1 MKFSGKTV
9 LITGASSGIG
19 METAFKFAK
28 EGARLIITYRKDK
41 KTALAVAGKCKS
53 LGARDVAIFKLDI
66 TRNDDIRKAADFVR
80 RKFKKISVLVNNAG
94 VLVEKPLAKQSDK
107 EIETQLR
114 VNLEGPIK
122 LTRSFLP
129 LVIGGTIINIASIRG
144 KIARADSITPYTAS
158 KFGVRGFT
166 KALAKEYPRLKVF
179 AVNPDLTATPMTNF
193 EGRPA
198 LDVAEVIVN
207 AAKGKYGVKTGG
219 DVDVWKVLK

>member
-41 KTALAVAGKCKS
+41 KTTLAVMGKCK
-53 LGARDVAIFKLDI
+53 LFGARDVAVLKLDV
-66 TRNDDIRKAADFVR
+66 TQNDDIRKAVDEVR
-80 RKFKKISVLVNNAG
+80 RKFKKISVFVNNAG

-114 VNLEGPIK
+114 VNLEGLIK

-129 LVIGGTIINIASIRG
+129 LISGMIINIASIRG
-144 KIARADSITPYTAS
+144 KIARADGVTPYTAS

-166 KALAKEYPRLKVF
+166 QALAKEYPRLRVF

-193 EGRPA
+193 AGRSA
-198 LDVAEVIVN
+198 SSVAEVIVN